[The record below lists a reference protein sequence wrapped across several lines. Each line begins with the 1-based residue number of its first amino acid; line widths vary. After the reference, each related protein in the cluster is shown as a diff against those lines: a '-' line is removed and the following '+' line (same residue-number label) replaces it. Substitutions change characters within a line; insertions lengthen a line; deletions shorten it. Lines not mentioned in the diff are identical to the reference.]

1 ELLEQN
7 YILHNEDVIGLIDRK
22 KVLEDENRMINTRID
37 QLEPRYTIFSSLEDE
52 LEQGIIKMNSK
63 LTAGINNRMSNSQVL
78 DYINNTIELA
88 LVGNNQEALKPNPKV
103 LRYYRTTS
111 E

>member
-1 ELLEQN
+1 
-7 YILHNEDVIGLIDRK
+7 
-22 KVLEDENRMINTRID
+22 DENRMINTRID

-52 LEQGIIKMNSK
+52 LEQEMIN
-63 LTAGINNRMSNSQVL
+63 GINNKMSTVQLL

-88 LVGNNQEALKPNPKV
+88 LVGNNQEVKKPIPKV